1 MSIPFTPTSTASP
14 AKAIGKIGRRRNP
27 QQGWKLIPATLC
39 FVSLW
44 WTTSIHSDISSFYT
58 LDARDYP
65 AQSYGLI
72 RRKYDA
78 KEMAT
83 TLPHTPL
90 VAGVSFDEVFNDKWN
105 NVPYYDRTPSPRLP
119 IESEWLLIPHRHNNG
134 HDHDETSL
142 ETIPKILHKMYFQH
156 DGHFQ
161 DIMNK
166 TSATKGDMNLI
177 KALES
182 WHSNNPGYLIQYFD
196 MTTARKYLQQYFH
209 PVFLRTFDCLQAY
222 AAKSDL
228 FRFALLYR
236 EGGWY
241 SDWKQTCLQ
250 PGLLDRLS
258 NGTDFFVTKDN
269 GHKGVIAERCVTN
282 AFVGSR
288 PFHPVIGKDL
298 ELIVS
303 NVQKRN
309 FGKTPIHPTGPCAL
323 GQALQSVTG
332 RGGYD
337 AISGEHKELNFFLN
351 GTMIVQG
358 KCDDCGMNQ
367 DWKHGNNYNTL
378 WNNKAFFCED
388 AAVIF
393 DA

>member
-1 MSIPFTPTSTASP
+1 MLGSLSWTVLFRNIHTGTVSDEFFEAETNKPPP
-14 AKAIGKIGRRRNP
+14 PEAKR
-27 QQGWKLIPATLC
+27 
-39 FVSLW
+39 
-44 WTTSIHSDISSFYT
+44 
-58 LDARDYP
+58 
-65 AQSYGLI
+65 QS
-72 RRKYDA
+72 
-78 KEMAT
+78 
-83 TLPHTPL
+83 
-90 VAGVSFDEVFNDKWN
+90 VAGFSFDEVFVN
-105 NVPYYDRTPSPRLP
+105 NTALAVDSSSKMPPMDTWLVSNRN
-119 IESEWLLIPHRHNNG
+119 SEHNELHLTNG
-134 HDHDETSL
+134 A
-142 ETIPKILHKMYFQH
+142 IPKILHKMYFQH

-166 TSATKGDMNLI
+166 ASATKGDMNLI

-182 WHSNNPGYLIQYFD
+182 WHSNNPGYHIQYFD

-209 PVFLRTFDCLQAY
+209 PVFIRTFDCLQAY

-269 GHKGVIAERCVTN
+269 GHKGVIAERCVQTS
-282 AFVGSR
+282 FVGSR

-323 GQALQSVTG
+323 GQALQAVTG

-351 GTMIVQG
+351 GKMIVQG

-378 WNNKAFFCED
+378 WNSKAYFCED